1 MNETKKTARIGP
13 LLGLAGTALLLA
25 ACASQPVPPTQE
37 LQAAQFAIQ
46 SAEQARVGEHAALEL
61 GMAREKLAAAEAAVQ
76 DEDMPQ
82 ATRLAEQSR
91 AEAELAMARSQMT
104 KARIVNQEMRDSTES
119 LKQEMQRNTGVTP

>member
-1 MNETKKTARIGP
+1 MNEIKKATYTGP
-13 LLGLAGTALLLA
+13 LLGLAGTLLLA
-25 ACASQPVPPTQE
+25 ACASQPVPPTQK

-46 SAEQARVGEHAALEL
+46 SAEQARVGEHAAHEL
-61 GMAREKLAAAEAAVQ
+61 GMARKKLAAAEAAVQ
-76 DEDMPQ
+76 DEDMLL

-91 AEAELAMARSQMT
+91 AEAELAIARSQMT

>member
-1 MNETKKTARIGP
+1 MKIARTAP
-13 LLGLAGTALLLA
+13 LLGLSGIALLLA
-25 ACASQPVPPTQE
+25 ACAAQPVPPTQE

-46 SAEQARVGEHAALEL
+46 SAEQARVSEHAALEL

-76 DEDMPQ
+76 VEDMPL

-91 AEAELAMARSQMT
+91 AEAELAIARSQMT

-119 LKQEMQRNTGVTP
+119 LKEEMQRNTGVTP